1 MAEAAWLEISLTVNG
16 EMAEA
21 VAEVMSRYIPS
32 GIVIESTE
40 IVETADHS
48 AQVVGDLRVVGY
60 LNVDDQTENSRHKIE
75 EALWHLG
82 QIQPLPPPTFKQIQ
96 ETNWMEGWKKH
107 YKPIPVGKRLM
118 ILPPWFKN
126 PDLTRIP
133 IKIDPGMAFGTGV
146 HPTTQLS
153 LLLLEEHIRPGD
165 SVFDIGCGSGILSI
179 ASHKLGAEMVF
190 GIDIDSG
197 AVEISQKNTLQNEI
211 KKGVIFK
218 IGSLEEIKNDIFPIQ
233 QANIVVAN
241 ILSHILIKLLDQGL
255 DDLVSSE
262 GFLLLS
268 GILTEKEPEILNAL
282 EEHNLVVDHRI
293 QMDDWVA
300 FKAKKPRR

>member
-21 VAEVMSRYIPS
+21 VAEVISRYIPD

-48 AQVVGDLRVVGY
+48 QEVIGDLRVVGY
-60 LNVDDQTENSRHKIE
+60 LPVDDNLEDTRQKIE

-82 QIQPLPPPTFKQIQ
+82 QIQPLPPPSFKQIQ

-118 ILPPWFKN
+118 IIPPWFEN
-126 PDLTRIP
+126 PDPTRIP

-153 LLLLEEHIRPGD
+153 LILLEEHVRPGEA
-165 SVFDIGCGSGILSI
+165 VLDIGCGSGILSI
-179 ASHKLGAEMVF
+179 AAHKLGAGSVY
-190 GIDIDSG
+190 GVDIDSG
-197 AVEISQKNTLQNEI
+197 AVTIAQKNAVLNEVKKGIRFEVGSTNEI
-211 KKGVIFK
+211 K
-218 IGSLEEIKNDIFPIQ
+218 NNIFPIQ
-233 QANIVVAN
+233 QAPVVVAN
-241 ILSHILIKLLDQGL
+241 ILAHILIKLLDQGL
-255 DDLVSSE
+255 GDLVSSD
-262 GFLLLS
+262 GLLLLS
-268 GILTEKEPEILNAL
+268 GILVEKEL
-282 EEHNLVVDHRI
+282 EMHDELEKYNLIVNQRI

-300 FKAKKPRR
+300 LLAKRP